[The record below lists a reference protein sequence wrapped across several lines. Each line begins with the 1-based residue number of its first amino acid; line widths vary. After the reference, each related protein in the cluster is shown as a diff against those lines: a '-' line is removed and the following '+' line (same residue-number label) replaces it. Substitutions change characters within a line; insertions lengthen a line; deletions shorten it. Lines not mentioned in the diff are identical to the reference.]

1 MTNKNEILVAALYKF
16 VEIDDL
22 LSLQSNLYEIC
33 EKNNIMGTILIAN
46 EGINGTI
53 SGKTDEINQT
63 ISLLKSDKRFANIE
77 IKYSSTDKQP
87 FHRMKVRLK
96 KEIVTIGLPEINP
109 NKKVGTYV
117 KPEDWNDLIS
127 DPNVVVIDT
136 RNKYETKI
144 GSFQNALDPE
154 TSSFREFPDWVKKFK
169 SSKENA
175 NKKIAMFCTGG
186 IRCEKAS
193 SLMKEEGFEDVYHLQ
208 GGILKYLEIIDKEN
222 SLWNGECFV
231 FDQRVCLT
239 DELEVGSYKMCFAC
253 RMPITEEEMQNE
265 KYIEGI
271 SCIYC
276 YDKTTKEKKE
286 RFGSRQK
293 QILLAKERGEKHL
306 GGKQTK

>member
-53 SGKTDEINQT
+53 SGKNNEINQT

-77 IKYSSTDKQP
+77 IKYSSTNKQP

-127 DPNVVVIDT
+127 DPNVIVIDT

-208 GGILKYLEIIDKEN
+208 GGILKYLETIDKEN

-253 RMPITEEEMQNE
+253 RMPITHEEMQNE

>member
-53 SGKTDEINQT
+53 SGKTNEINQT
-63 ISLLKSDKRFANIE
+63 ISLLKSDKRFTNIE

-96 KEIVTIGLPEINP
+96 KEIVTIGLPKINP

-117 KPEDWNDLIS
+117 KPDDWNDLIS

-144 GSFQNALDPE
+144 GTFQNALDPE

-193 SLMKEEGFEDVYHLQ
+193 SLMKEEGFENVYHLQ
-208 GGILKYLEIIDKEN
+208 GGILKYLETIDKEN

-286 RFGSRQK
+286 RFGSRQR

>member
-53 SGKTDEINQT
+53 SGKTNEINQT
-63 ISLLKSDKRFANIE
+63 ISLLKSDKRFTNIE

-96 KEIVTIGLPEINP
+96 KEIVTIGLPGINP

-136 RNKYETKI
+136 RNRYETKI

-208 GGILKYLEIIDKEN
+208 GGILKYLETIDKEN

-239 DELEVGSYKMCFAC
+239 DELEIGSYKMCFAC

>member
-1 MTNKNEILVAALYKF
+1 MIFFRCKAIFMKF
-16 VEIDDL
+16 VR
-22 LSLQSNLYEIC
+22 
-33 EKNNIMGTILIAN
+33 KNNIMGTILIAN

-53 SGKTDEINQT
+53 SGKNNEINQT

-77 IKYSSTDKQP
+77 IKYSSTNKQP

-127 DPNVVVIDT
+127 DPNVIVIDT

-208 GGILKYLEIIDKEN
+208 GGILKYLETIDKEN

-276 YDKTTKEKKE
+276 YDKTTKEKKRAFRLTPE
-286 RFGSRQK
+286 ANTFS
-293 QILLAKERGEKHL
+293 
-306 GGKQTK
+306 

>member
-1 MTNKNEILVAALYKF
+1 MPKKNEILVAALYKF
-16 VEIDDL
+16 VVINDL
-22 LSLQSNLYEIC
+22 LSLQDNLYNIC
-33 EKNNIMGTILIAN
+33 EKNNIMGTILIAD

-53 SGKTDEINQT
+53 SGKHNEIKET
-63 ISLLKSDKRFANIE
+63 ISSLTNDNRFSNIE

-117 KPEDWNDLIS
+117 RPEDWNELIS
-127 DPNVVVIDT
+127 DPNVIVIDT

-169 SSKENA
+169 NSEDNT

-208 GGILKYLEIIDKEN
+208 GGILKYLETVDKEN

-276 YDKTTKEKKE
+276 YDKTTEEKKE

>member
-1 MTNKNEILVAALYKF
+1 MSNKNEILVASLYKF
-16 VEIDDL
+16 VEIKDM
-22 LSLQSNLYEIC
+22 LSLQDNLYNIC
-33 EKNNIMGTILIAN
+33 EENNIMGTILIAD

-53 SGKTDEINQT
+53 SGKNNKIKKT
-63 ISLLKSDKRFANIE
+63 ISSLTSDERFSDIE

-96 KEIVTIGLPEINP
+96 KEIVTIGIPEINP
-109 NKKVGTYV
+109 NKKVGRYV
-117 KPEDWNDLIS
+117 KPEDWNELIS
-127 DPNVVVIDT
+127 NPDVVVIDT

-144 GSFQNALDPE
+144 GSFQNALDPK
-154 TSSFREFPDWVKKFK
+154 TASFREFPDWVKKFK
-169 SSKENA
+169 NSEENA

-208 GGILKYLEIIDKEN
+208 GGILKYLETVDKEN

-253 RMPITEEEMQNE
+253 RMPITEKEMLDE

-306 GGKQTK
+306 GEKQRK

>member
-22 LSLQSNLYEIC
+22 LSLQSDLHEIC

-53 SGKTDEINQT
+53 SGKTNEINQT
-63 ISLLKSDKRFANIE
+63 ISLLKSDKRFTNIE

-109 NKKVGTYV
+109 NNKVGTYV
-117 KPEDWNDLIS
+117 KPDDWNDLIS

-208 GGILKYLEIIDKEN
+208 GGILKYLETIDKEN